1 MTFIPVPS
9 LRPLFMTSNFV
20 PNSSYLHLKWR
31 YFYYH
36 LVWCVHQYSI
46 TFLWTFEVVSTS
58 LQLNNILSIS
68 AQNLYARQEQPIFS
82 HFLLI
87 LQYIQMSPVYSREP
101 WFCSKPRCRSSTVS
115 CDTNR
120 WIYRNSFLHIHYQRE
135 TPNSRKIKTSRSLL

>member
-36 LVWCVHQYSI
+36 LVWWVHQYSI
-46 TFLWTFEVVSTS
+46 TVLWTFEVVSTS
-58 LQLNNILSIS
+58 LPLNNILSIS
-68 AQNLYARQEQPIFS
+68 AQNLYTRQKQPIFS

-87 LQYIQMSPVYSREP
+87 VQYIQMSPLYSRVP

-115 CDTNR
+115 YYTNNL
-120 WIYRNSFLHIHYQRE
+120 IYRNSILHIHYQRE
-135 TPNSRKIKTSRSLL
+135 THNSRKIKTSRSLL